1 MNFRS
6 LEFPLRESVTP
17 RFEIRTEW
25 SLEHY
30 LGFLKSMSAVRK
42 YRHQARQDPLLTL
55 EEKLKSLWGNKEETR
70 NVVFPLFTKMGILT

>member
-6 LEFPLRESVTP
+6 LEFPFRESVTP

-42 YRHQARQDPLLTL
+42 YRQQAKQDPLLTL
-55 EEKLKSLWGNKEETR
+55 EEKLKYLWGNKEEKR
-70 NVVFPLFTKMGILT
+70 NVVFPLSTKMGILT